1 VADPSTYRPA
11 PGTIPTRPGVYRFRD
26 ADDRVIYV
34 GKAINLRSRLSNYF
48 QNVSRLH
55 PRTAKMVTT
64 AARVDWTVVETEVEA
79 LTLEYTWIKEFEP
92 RFNVKFRDDASYP
105 YLCVTMSDEIPRVLV
120 TRGKH
125 RKGDRYFGPYTK
137 AWAIRDT
144 VDRLLR
150 VFPIRS
156 CTKGVLRAAQQ
167 SGRPCLMGFIDKCAA
182 PCVGRISIEDHR
194 ALAEDFCDF
203 MAGSTGKFTRRIE
216 QAMRDAAARQDYEA
230 AARYRDDLKALEK
243 VMERNA
249 VVFSDA
255 TDADVIALAVD
266 ELEASVQVFHVR
278 GGRIRGQRGWV
289 AEILDESDAPD
300 LIQRVLLRLYEQ
312 EQPPREILVPE
323 LPADLG
329 TLRELWPA
337 RTEVRVP
344 QRGDKK
350 DLLATVKE
358 NAEQGLALHKLRR
371 GGDLTRRSRALE
383 DLQEALDLP
392 AAPLRIESFDISH
405 TMGTNVVASQ
415 VVFEDGLP
423 KKSDYRR
430 YRITGAAARDDT
442 ASMRDVLTRRLRHH
456 LEERDRTRDL
466 DDPDERRFAYP
477 PSLLLV
483 DGGPPQVAAAQ
494 EVLDELG
501 ITDIALAGLAK
512 RLEEVWL
519 PGEAFPVVL
528 PRTSESLFLLQR
540 VRDEAHRFAISYHRS
555 KRGRSVQESALDGVP
570 GLGAARRRALLETF
584 TTVAAIRD
592 ADDDQLLA
600 VPGIGP
606 ALVAAL
612 REHLA
617 GEEPGPAVDMA
628 TGEIIG

>member
-1 VADPSTYRPA
+1 MADPSIYRPA

-34 GKAINLRSRLSNYF
+34 GKAVNLRSRLSNYF
-48 QNVSRLH
+48 QNVARLH

-64 AARVDWTVVETEVEA
+64 ASRVDWTVVETEVEA

-105 YLCVTMSDEIPRVLV
+105 YLCVTMSEEIPRVVV

-156 CTKGVLRAAQQ
+156 CTKGVLRGAQQ
-167 SGRPCLMGFIDKCAA
+167 SGRPCLMGYIDKCAA
-182 PCVGRISIEDHR
+182 PCVGWIGIDEHR
-194 ALAEDFCDF
+194 AMAEDFCDF

-216 QAMRDAAARQDYEA
+216 QAMQDAAVREDFEA
-230 AARYRDDLKALEK
+230 AARYRDDLKALES

-255 TDADVIALAVD
+255 TDADVIALATD
-266 ELEASVQVFHVR
+266 DLEASVQVFHVR

-289 AEILDESDAPD
+289 AELLDDSDEAD
-300 LIQRVLLRLYEQ
+300 LVQRILLRLYEQ
-312 EQPPREILVPE
+312 EQPPREILVPVV
-323 LPADLG
+323 PADAA
-329 TLRELWPA
+329 TLSELWSV
-337 RTEVRVP
+337 RTRVRVP

-350 DLLATVKE
+350 DLMATVRE
-358 NAEQGLALHKLRR
+358 NAEQGLALHKLKR

-383 DLQEALDLP
+383 DLQDAFGLP
-392 AAPLRIESFDISH
+392 DAPLRIESFDISH
-405 TMGTNVVASQ
+405 TMGTNVVGSQ

-430 YRITGAAARDDT
+430 YAIKGEAARDDT
-442 ASMRDVLTRRLRHH
+442 ASMRDILTRRLKHH
-456 LEERDRTRDL
+456 LDEKERPRDGDGS
-466 DDPDERRFAYP
+466 DDRRFAYP
-477 PSLLLV
+477 PSLILV

-519 PGEAFPVVL
+519 PGEEFPVVL
-528 PRTSESLFLLQR
+528 PRTSEALFLLQR
-540 VRDEAHRFAISYHRS
+540 VRDEAHRFAIRYHRS
-555 KRGRSVQESALDGVP
+555 KRGRGVQESALDGVP
-570 GLGAARRRALLETF
+570 GLGAARRKAVLERF
-584 TTVAAIRD
+584 TTVAAVRAASD
-592 ADDDQLLA
+592 HDLLA
-600 VPGIGP
+600 VPGVGP
-606 ALVAAL
+606 TLVRAL

-617 GEEPGPAVDMA
+617 TDEPGPAVDMA
-628 TGEIIG
+628 TGEIVE